1 MPRAR
6 RVGVVSRQAPREED
20 ARPVPGKV
28 LPTTMELDVLY
39 RNEQHALVRF
49 FTRYR
54 ASPEDARD
62 LVQEAFLRLSRIDLR
77 RSGSILRP
85 TVYLRQ
91 IARNLLKD
99 RAKTAR
105 RRSAD
110 AHVNA
115 DDHDLAGADE
125 LGRIEARDS
134 LDRLEA
140 AMTSL
145 KPRTREIFMAYH
157 LEGLSHAEIAAR
169 TGLSVSGVEKQLRR
183 AFDHIFR
190 VTGLR

>member
-1 MPRAR
+1 
-6 RVGVVSRQAPREED
+6 
-20 ARPVPGKV
+20 
-28 LPTTMELDVLY
+28 MELDVLY

-54 ASPEDARD
+54 ASPEDAHD

-77 RSGSILRP
+77 HSGSILRP

-99 RAKTAR
+99 RAKAAR
-105 RRSAD
+105 RHAAD

-115 DDHDLAGADE
+115 DDHDLFGVDE
-125 LGRIEARDS
+125 LGRLEARDS

-140 AMTSL
+140 AMKTL
-145 KPRTREIFMAYH
+145 KPRSREIFMAYH

-183 AFDHIFR
+183 AFDHISR